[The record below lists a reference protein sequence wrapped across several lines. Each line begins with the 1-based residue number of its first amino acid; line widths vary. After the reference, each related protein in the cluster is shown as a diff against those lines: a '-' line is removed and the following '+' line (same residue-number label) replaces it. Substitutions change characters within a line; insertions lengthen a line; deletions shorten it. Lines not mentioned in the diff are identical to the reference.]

1 MLTLEDCI
9 EMSDLTEEEILAIAE
24 HEHIPTIAA
33 AALAHYMVHSPSGE
47 MGIKTMI
54 RDDMHHAG
62 ERGDRIKELTLKMVL
77 RQFILQHPRCEE
89 RVRALLCPTER
100 RQQETNLDPG

>member
-9 EMSDLTEEEILAIAE
+9 EMSDLTEAEILAIAE

-33 AALAHYMVHSPSGE
+33 AALAHYMVQSPGGE

-54 RDDMHHAG
+54 RDDIREAVA
-62 ERGDRIKELTLKMVL
+62 RGYQVRALTLKLVL
-77 RQFILQHPRCEE
+77 RQFIVQHPRCEE
-89 RVRALLCPTER
+89 RVREQMCCMER
-100 RQQETNLDPG
+100 RREANLDPG